1 MDIKENK
8 FEDNFIITK
17 PNDDDHDND
26 DYDDDDDEEEEEDD
40 DDDDDLDEVKEMATR
55 NSYSRQIS
63 TARRV
68 SVFSKTYDP
77 EDDYNDNSDAES
89 NKNNLSTNDEEEE
102 EEEEEIIQN
111 RLYEKQ
117 SINKTNEQKQ
127 KLHKIISSIIIFKNL
142 YQEEINELID
152 SMFER
157 KCNQNEEIIREG
169 DNGNYFYVISSG
181 SYEAYIKT
189 SSSSNDS
196 KYGRKVREYNDSGY
210 FGELALLYDQPRLAT
225 VICSKDNSV
234 LYCMKRDKFKRLVI
248 GNAFKRR
255 KMYQEFLE
263 SVTLLKSSMNDYERS
278 QVADALKT
286 ITYKNGDIIFHQN
299 DVDANGM
306 YFIENGKVEIKR
318 SVNGK
323 EILLK
328 VLGVGEYFGEL
339 ALVNKAPRSATAYI
353 FNNNNNNNNNND
365 SCKLAF
371 LDLDAFER
379 LMGPCIELL
388 KSNMTIYADLNKD
401 IDSI

>member
-353 FNNNNNNNNNND
+353 FNNNNNND

>member
-17 PNDDDHDND
+17 PNDDND
-26 DYDDDDDEEEEEDD
+26 DYDDDDEEDEE
-40 DDDDDLDEVKEMATR
+40 DDLDEVKEMATR

-102 EEEEEIIQN
+102 EEEEDEIIQN
-111 RLYEKQ
+111 KLYEKQ

-225 VICSKDNSV
+225 VVCSKDNSV

-286 ITYKNGDIIFHQN
+286 ITFKNGDIIFHQN

-323 EILLK
+323 EVLLK

-353 FNNNNNNNNNND
+353 FNNNNNNND

>member
-1 MDIKENK
+1 
-8 FEDNFIITK
+8 
-17 PNDDDHDND
+17 
-26 DYDDDDDEEEEEDD
+26 
-40 DDDDDLDEVKEMATR
+40 
-55 NSYSRQIS
+55 
-63 TARRV
+63 
-68 SVFSKTYDP
+68 
-77 EDDYNDNSDAES
+77 
-89 NKNNLSTNDEEEE
+89 
-102 EEEEEIIQN
+102 
-111 RLYEKQ
+111 
-117 SINKTNEQKQ
+117 
-127 KLHKIISSIIIFKNL
+127 
-142 YQEEINELID
+142 
-152 SMFER
+152 MFER

-169 DNGNYFYVISSG
+169 ENGNYFYVISSG

-323 EILLK
+323 EVLLK
-328 VLGVGEYFGEL
+328 VLSVGEYFGEL

-353 FNNNNNNNNNND
+353 FNNNNNND

>member
-17 PNDDDHDND
+17 PNDDND
-26 DYDDDDDEEEEEDD
+26 DYDDDEEEDEEEEE
-40 DDDDDLDEVKEMATR
+40 DDLDEVKEMATR

-102 EEEEEIIQN
+102 EEEEDEIIQN
-111 RLYEKQ
+111 KLYEKQ

-189 SSSSNDS
+189 SSSSNDT

-286 ITYKNGDIIFHQN
+286 ITFKNGDIIFHQN

-323 EILLK
+323 EVLLK

-353 FNNNNNNNNNND
+353 FNNNNNND

>member
-17 PNDDDHDND
+17 PNDDND
-26 DYDDDDDEEEEEDD
+26 DYDDEEEEEEEEDDDDD
-40 DDDDDLDEVKEMATR
+40 DDDDDLDEVKEMTTR

-111 RLYEKQ
+111 KLYEKQ

-169 DNGNYFYVISSG
+169 ENGNYFYVISSG

-323 EILLK
+323 EVLLK
-328 VLGVGEYFGEL
+328 VLSVGEYFGEL

-353 FNNNNNNNNNND
+353 FNNNNNND

>member
-26 DYDDDDDEEEEEDD
+26 DYDDDDDDEEEEEDD

-353 FNNNNNNNNNND
+353 FNNNNNND

>member
-26 DYDDDDDEEEEEDD
+26 DYDDDDDDEEEEEDD

-353 FNNNNNNNNNND
+353 FNNNNNND

-401 IDSI
+401 IDSKS